1 MKDVKVRDIEKIKT
15 FYGLN
20 PKFEIDK
27 IEMAVRAYQLGYMR
41 GLEDKNM
48 FRNEERRKWDVLFVS
63 KISQVHV
70 FVVSV
75 MIAWKK
81 TGMKAVKK

>member
-48 FRNEERRKWDVLFVS
+48 FRNEERRK
-63 KISQVHV
+63 
-70 FVVSV
+70 
-75 MIAWKK
+75 
-81 TGMKAVKK
+81 